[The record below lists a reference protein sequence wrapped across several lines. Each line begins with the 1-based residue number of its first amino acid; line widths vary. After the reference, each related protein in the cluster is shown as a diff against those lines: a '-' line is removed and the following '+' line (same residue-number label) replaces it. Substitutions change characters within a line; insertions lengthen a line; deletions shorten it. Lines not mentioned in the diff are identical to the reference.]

1 MNCPNCG
8 RELDEGMKFC
18 PECGSALASRV
29 PEPVEPPEENEAVE
43 MAEAAA
49 EAVEA
54 AAEPVEAAAEADD
67 GSFVR
72 PAPIES
78 PAAWAPVSAAPAAA
92 EEPETL
98 RAAKGSGKKGLLIGL
113 GCLLLAVVVGLG
125 VWFLTRTREPALEQ
139 AAQNSLAELRAYA
152 EDLPNLN
159 AVLTNLEKL
168 TKAQGLHTELS
179 FTQEQLADGEKLG
192 EMKAVSNGDLSRS
205 AVRFSGR
212 LAYDDQELEFSA
224 YADAEQLQLAAP
236 KFLGEQETVSLPLK
250 DLTKQW
256 NESALSE
263 LLGVTM
269 PQEVEELFSG
279 LEKLKNAEDAEAALE
294 RLYGQDW
301 TQLRDSFRSE
311 KYEGTPHFEGKG
323 VTYTLKWD
331 REALKRIYE
340 KVGDEPLEQVEIES
354 IRDLS
359 KMSELSANVY
369 MSLLG
374 RLNEEIEDPQ
384 LYVEGGR
391 LIGLYLAG
399 RTPEEKESWAELRL
413 AGAGNVWER
422 VLFSVNDQKADGS
435 SVLKTTE
442 ISLKKEDGQL
452 LLEVETL
459 ERDSADPYQYE
470 GKPFGLRYS
479 DADGAVTISAWGEPA
494 EELPKLF
501 LLPDG
506 DGVRIKAETEED
518 YGYGYSAAIRVE
530 LLLREQNAVVEPLSQ
545 TPRELLKLS
554 EAELMELLR
563 RVEENLRSL
572 FMYVE

>member
-18 PECGSALASRV
+18 PECGTGLAAAFQAA
-29 PEPVEPPEENEAVE
+29 PVETPEGNEAAE

-49 EAVEA
+49 ESVEA
-54 AAEPVEAAAEADD
+54 AAEETV
-67 GSFVR
+67 GNFVR

-78 PAAWAPVSAAPAAA
+78 PAALAPVIDEPAAA

-98 RAAKGSGKKGLLIGL
+98 QADKRSGKKGLLIGL
-113 GCLLLAVVVGLG
+113 GCLILAAVVGLG
-125 VWFLTRTREPALEQ
+125 VWLLTRSREPALEQ
-139 AAQNSLAELRAYA
+139 AAQNSLAELRAYV

-159 AVLTNLEKL
+159 AIVTNVEKL
-168 TKAQGLHTELS
+168 GKGQGLHTELS

-340 KVGDEPLEQVEIES
+340 KVGDEPMESVEIES
-354 IRDLS
+354 IQDLG
-359 KMSELSANVY
+359 KLSELSANLY

-374 RLNEEIEDPQ
+374 RLSEEIEDPQ

-391 LIGLYLAG
+391 LIGLYLEG
-399 RTPEEKESWAELRL
+399 RAPEEKESWAELRL
-413 AGAGNVWER
+413 AGEGNIWER
-422 VLFSVNDQKADGS
+422 VLFIVNDQKSDGS

-442 ISLKKEDGQL
+442 IRLKKEDGCL
-452 LLEVETL
+452 LLEVEEL
-459 ERDSADPYQYE
+459 EQDSSDPYQYE
-470 GKPFGLRYS
+470 GKPFSLRYS
-479 DADGAVTISAWGEPA
+479 DADGALTISEWGEPA

-506 DGVRIKAETEED
+506 DGVRIKAETEEEFD
-518 YGYGYSAAIRVE
+518 YGYSAVIRADLQLHE
-530 LLLREQNAVVEPLSQ
+530 LNAAVEPLSR
-545 TPRELLKLS
+545 TPTELLKLS
-554 EAELMELLR
+554 EEEAVELLQR
-563 RVEENLRSL
+563 INEQVTS
-572 FMYVE
+572 FMTGE

>member
-18 PECGSALASRV
+18 PECGTGLAAAFQAA
-29 PEPVEPPEENEAVE
+29 PVETPEGNEAAE
-43 MAEAAA
+43 ME
-49 EAVEA
+49 EA
-54 AAEPVEAAAEADD
+54 AAEPVEAAAEETV
-67 GSFVR
+67 GNFVR

-78 PAAWAPVSAAPAAA
+78 PAALAPVIDEPAAA

-98 RAAKGSGKKGLLIGL
+98 QADKRSGKKGLLIGL
-113 GCLLLAVVVGLG
+113 GCLILAAVVGLG
-125 VWFLTRTREPALEQ
+125 VWLLTRSREPALEQ
-139 AAQNSLAELRAYA
+139 AAQNSLAELRAYV

-159 AVLTNLEKL
+159 AIVTNVEKL
-168 TKAQGLHTELS
+168 GKGQGLHTELS

-340 KVGDEPLEQVEIES
+340 KVGDEPMESVEIES
-354 IRDLS
+354 IQDLG
-359 KMSELSANVY
+359 KLSELSANLY

-374 RLNEEIEDPQ
+374 RLSEEIEDPQ

-391 LIGLYLAG
+391 LIGLYLEG
-399 RTPEEKESWAELRL
+399 RAPEEKESWAELRL
-413 AGAGNVWER
+413 AGEGNIWER
-422 VLFSVNDQKADGS
+422 VLFIVNDQKSDGS

-442 ISLKKEDGQL
+442 IRLKKEDGCL
-452 LLEVETL
+452 LLEVEEL
-459 ERDSADPYQYE
+459 EQDSSDPYQYE
-470 GKPFGLRYS
+470 GKPFSLRYS
-479 DADGAVTISAWGEPA
+479 DADGALTISAWGEPA

-506 DGVRIKAETEED
+506 DGVRIKAETEEEFD
-518 YGYGYSAAIRVE
+518 YGYSAVIRADLQLHE
-530 LLLREQNAVVEPLSQ
+530 LNAAVEPLSR
-545 TPRELLKLS
+545 TPTELLKLS
-554 EAELMELLR
+554 EEEAMELLQR
-563 RVEENLRSL
+563 INEQVTS
-572 FMYVE
+572 FMTGE

>member
-18 PECGSALASRV
+18 PECGTGLAAAFQAA
-29 PEPVEPPEENEAVE
+29 PVETPEGNEAAE
-43 MAEAAA
+43 MA
-49 EAVEA
+49 EA
-54 AAEPVEAAAEADD
+54 AAEPVEAAAEETV
-67 GSFVR
+67 GNFVR

-78 PAAWAPVSAAPAAA
+78 PAALAPVIDEPAAA

-98 RAAKGSGKKGLLIGL
+98 QADKRSGKKGLLIGL
-113 GCLLLAVVVGLG
+113 GCLVLAAVVGLG
-125 VWFLTRTREPALEQ
+125 VWLLTRSREPALEQ
-139 AAQNSLAELRAYA
+139 AAQNSLAELRAYV

-159 AVLTNLEKL
+159 AIVTNAEKL
-168 TKAQGLHTELS
+168 GKSQGLHTELS

-236 KFLGEQETVSLPLK
+236 KLLGEQETVSLPLK

-340 KVGDEPLEQVEIES
+340 KVGDEPMESVEIES
-354 IRDLS
+354 IQDLG
-359 KMSELSANVY
+359 KLSELSANLY

-374 RLNEEIEDPQ
+374 RLSEEIEDPQ

-391 LIGLYLAG
+391 LIGLYLEG
-399 RTPEEKESWAELRL
+399 RAPEEKESWAELRL
-413 AGAGNVWER
+413 AGEGNIWER
-422 VLFSVNDQKADGS
+422 VLFIVNDQKSDGS
-435 SVLKTTE
+435 SVRKTTE
-442 ISLKKEDGQL
+442 IRLKKEDGCL
-452 LLEVETL
+452 LLEVEEL
-459 ERDSADPYQYE
+459 EQDSSDPYQYE
-470 GKPFGLRYS
+470 GKPFSLRYS
-479 DADGAVTISAWGEPA
+479 DADGALTVSAWGEPA

-506 DGVRIKAETEED
+506 DGVRIKAETEEEFD
-518 YGYGYSAAIRVE
+518 YGYSAVIRAD
-530 LLLREQNAVVEPLSQ
+530 LQLHGLSAAVEPLSR
-545 TPRELLKLS
+545 TPTELLKLS
-554 EAELMELLR
+554 EEEAMELLQR
-563 RVEENLRSL
+563 INEQVTS
-572 FMYVE
+572 FMTGE

>member
-18 PECGSALASRV
+18 PECGTGLAAAFQAA
-29 PEPVEPPEENEAVE
+29 PVETPEGNEAAE
-43 MAEAAA
+43 MA
-49 EAVEA
+49 EA
-54 AAEPVEAAAEADD
+54 AAEPVEAAAEETV
-67 GSFVR
+67 GNFVR

-78 PAAWAPVSAAPAAA
+78 PAALAPVIDEPAAA

-98 RAAKGSGKKGLLIGL
+98 QADKRSGKKGLLIGL
-113 GCLLLAVVVGLG
+113 GCLVLAAVVGLG
-125 VWFLTRTREPALEQ
+125 VWLLTRSREPALEQ
-139 AAQNSLAELRAYA
+139 AAQNSLAELRAYV

-159 AVLTNLEKL
+159 AIVTNAEKL
-168 TKAQGLHTELS
+168 GKSQGLHTELS

-236 KFLGEQETVSLPLK
+236 KLLGEQETVSLPLK

-340 KVGDEPLEQVEIES
+340 KVGDEPMESVEIES
-354 IRDLS
+354 IQDLG
-359 KMSELSANVY
+359 KLSELSANLY

-374 RLNEEIEDPQ
+374 RLSEEIEDPQ

-391 LIGLYLAG
+391 LIGLYLEG
-399 RTPEEKESWAELRL
+399 RAPEEKESWAELRL
-413 AGAGNVWER
+413 AGEGNIWER
-422 VLFSVNDQKADGS
+422 VLFIVNDQKSDGS
-435 SVLKTTE
+435 SVRKTTE
-442 ISLKKEDGQL
+442 IRLKKEDGCL
-452 LLEVETL
+452 LLEVEEL
-459 ERDSADPYQYE
+459 EQDSSDPYQYE
-470 GKPFGLRYS
+470 GKPFSLRYS
-479 DADGAVTISAWGEPA
+479 DADGALTVSAWGEPA

-506 DGVRIKAETEED
+506 DGVRIKAETEEEFD
-518 YGYGYSAAIRVE
+518 YGYSAVIRAD
-530 LLLREQNAVVEPLSQ
+530 LQLHGLSAAVEPLSR
-545 TPRELLKLS
+545 TPTELLKLS
-554 EAELMELLR
+554 EEEAMELLR
-563 RVEENLRSL
+563 RINEQVTS
-572 FMYVE
+572 FMTGE

>member
-18 PECGSALASRV
+18 PECGTGLAAAFQAA
-29 PEPVEPPEENEAVE
+29 PVETPEGNEAAE
-43 MAEAAA
+43 MA
-49 EAVEA
+49 EA
-54 AAEPVEAAAEADD
+54 AAEPVEAAAEETV
-67 GSFVR
+67 GNFVR

-78 PAAWAPVSAAPAAA
+78 PAALAPVIDEPAAA

-98 RAAKGSGKKGLLIGL
+98 QADKRSGKKGLLIGL
-113 GCLLLAVVVGLG
+113 GCLVLAAIVGLG
-125 VWFLTRTREPALEQ
+125 VWFLTRSREPALEQ
-139 AAQNSLAELRAYA
+139 AAQNSLAELRAYV

-159 AVLTNLEKL
+159 AIVTNAEKL
-168 TKAQGLHTELS
+168 GKSQGLHTELS

-192 EMKAVSNGDLSRS
+192 EMKAVSNGDLSGS

-256 NESALSE
+256 NESALSR

-340 KVGDEPLEQVEIES
+340 KVGDEPMESVEIES
-354 IRDLS
+354 IQDLG
-359 KMSELSANVY
+359 KLSELSANLY

-374 RLNEEIEDPQ
+374 RLSEEIEDPQ

-391 LIGLYLAG
+391 LIGLYLEG
-399 RTPEEKESWAELRL
+399 RAPEEKESWAELRL
-413 AGAGNVWER
+413 AGEGNIWER
-422 VLFSVNDQKADGS
+422 VLFSVNDQKSDGG

-442 ISLKKEDGQL
+442 IRLKKEDGCL
-452 LLEVETL
+452 LLEVEEL
-459 ERDSADPYQYE
+459 EQDSSDPYQYE
-470 GKPFGLRYS
+470 GKPFSLRYN
-479 DADGAVTISAWGEPA
+479 DADGALTISAWGEPA

-506 DGVRIKAETEED
+506 DGVRIKAETEEEF
-518 YGYGYSAAIRVE
+518 GYGYSAVIRADLQLHE
-530 LLLREQNAVVEPLSQ
+530 LNAAVEPLSR
-545 TPRELLKLS
+545 TPTELLKLS
-554 EAELMELLR
+554 EEEAMELLQR
-563 RVEENLRSL
+563 INEQVTS
-572 FMYVE
+572 FMTGE

>member
-18 PECGSALASRV
+18 PECGIGLAAAFQAA
-29 PEPVEPPEENEAVE
+29 PVETPEGNEAAE

-49 EAVEA
+49 ESVEA
-54 AAEPVEAAAEADD
+54 AAEETV
-67 GSFVR
+67 GNFVR

-78 PAAWAPVSAAPAAA
+78 PAALAPVIDEPAAA
-92 EEPETL
+92 EKPETL
-98 RAAKGSGKKGLLIGL
+98 RADKRSGKKGLLIGL
-113 GCLLLAVVVGLG
+113 GCLVLAAVVGLG
-125 VWFLTRTREPALEQ
+125 VWLLTRSREPALEQ
-139 AAQNSLAELRAYA
+139 AAQNSLTELRAYV

-159 AVLTNLEKL
+159 AIVTNVEKL
-168 TKAQGLHTELS
+168 GKGQGLHTELS

-256 NESALSE
+256 NESALSR

-340 KVGDEPLEQVEIES
+340 KVGDEPMESVEIES
-354 IRDLS
+354 IQDLG
-359 KMSELSANVY
+359 KLSELSANLY

-374 RLNEEIEDPQ
+374 RLSEEIEDPQ

-391 LIGLYLAG
+391 LIGLYLEG
-399 RTPEEKESWAELRL
+399 RAPEEKESWAELRL
-413 AGAGNVWER
+413 AGEGNIWER
-422 VLFSVNDQKADGS
+422 VLFRVNDQKSEGS
-435 SVLKTTE
+435 SVRKTTE
-442 ISLKKEDGQL
+442 IRLKKEDGCL
-452 LLEVETL
+452 LLEVEEL
-459 ERDSADPYQYE
+459 EQDSSDPYQYE
-470 GKPFGLRYS
+470 GKPFSLRYS
-479 DADGAVTISAWGEPA
+479 DADGALTISEWGEPA

-506 DGVRIKAETEED
+506 DGVRIKAETEEKF
-518 YGYGYSAAIRVE
+518 GYGYSAVIRADLQLHE
-530 LLLREQNAVVEPLSQ
+530 LNAAVEPLSR
-545 TPRELLKLS
+545 TPTELLKLS
-554 EAELMELLR
+554 EEEAMELLQR
-563 RVEENLRSL
+563 INEQVTS
-572 FMYVE
+572 FMTGE

>member
-18 PECGSALASRV
+18 PECGTGLAAAFQAA
-29 PEPVEPPEENEAVE
+29 PVETPEGNEAAD
-43 MAEAAA
+43 MA
-49 EAVEA
+49 EA
-54 AAEPVEAAAEADD
+54 AAEPVEAAAEETV
-67 GSFVR
+67 GNFVR

-78 PAAWAPVSAAPAAA
+78 PAALAPVIDEPAAA

-98 RAAKGSGKKGLLIGL
+98 QADKRSGKKGLLIGL
-113 GCLLLAVVVGLG
+113 GCLVLAAVVGLG
-125 VWFLTRTREPALEQ
+125 VWFLTRSREPALEQ
-139 AAQNSLAELRAYA
+139 AAQNSLAELRAYV

-159 AVLTNLEKL
+159 AIVTNAEKL
-168 TKAQGLHTELS
+168 GKSQGLHTELS

-236 KFLGEQETVSLPLK
+236 KLLGEQETVSLPLK

-340 KVGDEPLEQVEIES
+340 KVGDEPMESVEIES
-354 IRDLS
+354 IQDLG
-359 KMSELSANVY
+359 KLSELSANLY

-374 RLNEEIEDPQ
+374 RLSEEIEDPQ

-391 LIGLYLAG
+391 LIGLYLEG
-399 RTPEEKESWAELRL
+399 RAPEEKESWAELRL
-413 AGAGNVWER
+413 AGEGNIWER
-422 VLFSVNDQKADGS
+422 VLFIVNDQKSDGG
-435 SVLKTTE
+435 SVRKTTE
-442 ISLKKEDGQL
+442 IRLKKEDGCL
-452 LLEVETL
+452 LLEVEEL
-459 ERDSADPYQYE
+459 EQDSSDPYQYE
-470 GKPFGLRYS
+470 GKPFSLRYS
-479 DADGAVTISAWGEPA
+479 DADGALTISAWGEPA

-506 DGVRIKAETEED
+506 DGVRIKAETEEEFD
-518 YGYGYSAAIRVE
+518 YGYSAVIRAD
-530 LLLREQNAVVEPLSQ
+530 LQLHGLNAAVEPLSR
-545 TPRELLKLS
+545 TPTELLKLS
-554 EAELMELLR
+554 EEEAMELLQR
-563 RVEENLRSL
+563 INEQVTS
-572 FMYVE
+572 FMTGE